1 MISAFCTNFPGEIQ
15 NPLNLSNPTA
25 IFQESN
31 LKQVDQ
37 GTFRD
42 FFWAPFPKKK
52 KKKKKKTIGFY
63 PWDLFNKPQIPD
75 FSLKKAAQ
83 TFSVHF
89 FTMNSSIRSPNVPIF
104 LSETSKSN
112 PLNPSTPLPL
122 ISKISQMAA
131 KNPGIGLS
139 VTLPRSMQYR
149 SRSHKRS
156 DQ

>member
-1 MISAFCTNFPGEIQ
+1 MST
-15 NPLNLSNPTA
+15 L
-25 IFQESN
+25 
-31 LKQVDQ
+31 
-37 GTFRD
+37 
-42 FFWAPFPKKK
+42 PKKK
-52 KKKKKKTIGFY
+52 KKKKNIKFY
-63 PWDLFNKPQIPD
+63 LGDFLNQPGIPD
-75 FSLKKAAQ
+75 ISHKKAAQ

-139 VTLPRSMQYR
+139 VTLPRSMQKGLWLIQKVR
-149 SRSHKRS
+149 SIGVYLFAISQNFEKSFKGLPKVLWSS
-156 DQ
+156 DLEF